1 MVVLSGCSLDSIK
14 EVDSFSDLF
23 SKSYTVTFNANGGE
37 LISGSLEQTVKK
49 GESAIAPAVKN
60 GTKTLS
66 WDNDFSN
73 ITEDTVVNAVW
84 TPVYH
89 TVTFYP
95 DIDGLSPVKQK
106 VEEGEAAIVPEFTA
120 DMMVFTGWDKD
131 FSDVRSDI
139 KVTALW
145 ERKVLSGQ
153 EISDYSDSRVAT
165 VYVYD
170 GANKASWAGS
180 GFFIDSN
187 GTFVINYH
195 VIEYAESITIEMSD
209 GATYNVSKIIKFSDM
224 YDLAVHHFY
233 RIF

>member
-1 MVVLSGCSLDSIK
+1 MKRLRSVFFTTIIILIMVVLSGCSLDSIK

-49 GESAIAPAVKN
+49 GEAAIA
-60 GTKTLS
+60 
-66 WDNDFSN
+66 
-73 ITEDTVVNAVW
+73 
-84 TPVYH
+84 
-89 TVTFYP
+89 
-95 DIDGLSPVKQK
+95 
-106 VEEGEAAIVPEFTA
+106 PEFTA

-170 GANKASWAGS
+170 GANKVNCSGS

-187 GTFVINYH
+187 GTFVTNYH

-209 GATYNVSKIIKFSDM
+209 GATYNVSKVIKFSDM

>member
-49 GESAIAPAVKN
+49 GEAAIA
-60 GTKTLS
+60 
-66 WDNDFSN
+66 
-73 ITEDTVVNAVW
+73 
-84 TPVYH
+84 
-89 TVTFYP
+89 
-95 DIDGLSPVKQK
+95 
-106 VEEGEAAIVPEFTA
+106 PEFTA

-170 GANKASWAGS
+170 GANKVNCSGS

-187 GTFVINYH
+187 GTFVTNYH

-209 GATYNVSKIIKFSDM
+209 GATYNVSKVIKFSDM